1 MASQTRQREREE
13 SSRLSLRTLVIA
25 SVASATAAV
34 VTSQF
39 WVRGTWIAAAMTPV
53 IVALVQE
60 LLHRPTE
67 RIATRL
73 TADRAAL
80 DPRPRRRAHAGV
92 REELGAPRE
101 ASAAERAAQREAER
115 SARAAAEAP
124 VSVYGRGPRRPTR
137 RKVAIGAVAA
147 TGVLAFAVAAVAL
160 SVPEL
165 ITGQSLGGGDNATTL
180 FGGKARKK
188 RTQETQPQTTTPEQQ
203 RQQQST
209 QPEEQKPDE
218 QPQQQTQPQ
227 EETTPTTPPT
237 ETQGGGTRSPT
248 TPDTAP

>member
-67 RIATRL
+67 RIATAL

-80 DPRPRRRAHAGV
+80 SPRAGRRAHTGV

-101 ASAAERAAQREAER
+101 PDAAERAARREAER

-124 VSVYGRGPRRPTR
+124 VSVYGRGPRRPAR
-137 RKVAIGAVAA
+137 RKLAIGAIAVTA
-147 TGVLAFAVAAVAL
+147 VLAFSVAAVAL
-160 SVPEL
+160 TVPEL

-180 FGGKARKK
+180 FGGKSRKK
-188 RTQETQPQTTTPEQQ
+188 KDTQEAQPQQTTPDQGSQE
-203 RQQQST
+203 
-209 QPEEQKPDE
+209 
-218 QPQQQTQPQ
+218 QQTQPEQ
-227 EETTPTTPPT
+227 QPQKDEEGQQPQETTPTTPPT
-237 ETQGGGTRSPT
+237 ETEQTPT
-248 TPDTAP
+248 TTSPAP